1 MDQHPDVPL
10 YTIHDGLFTYKEY
23 TQDLSSLILTICSEI
38 VGVEPGLK
46 IEPPRLEIYPHQQDV
61 DEEWVE
67 IKPINSQDR
76 FEKIK
81 GGVFSANIVRG
92 RDFVTAFAFKNAA

>member
-1 MDQHPDVPL
+1 M
-10 YTIHDGLFTYKEY
+10 
-23 TQDLSSLILTICSEI
+23 
-38 VGVEPGLK
+38 VGVETGFK

-61 DEEWVE
+61 DEEWSE

-81 GGVFSANIVRG
+81 GGVFSTNIVRG
-92 RDFVTAFAFKNAA
+92 RDFVTEFMLKNAA